1 MSEYIFAINGREY
14 RAELLELSGEQAT
27 VRVDGQEFCVGLKQ
41 FGTSRLASLELK
53 RAEAAPV
60 SPGGPAPAAATRAP
74 GAPPRTGPAVPPGE
88 AVTAVKA
95 PLPGLLTAIG
105 VQVGDSVR
113 AGQNVAVMEAMKME
127 NQIQAPCDGTVS
139 KVYVKKGDNVAEG
152 SPLLEI
158 ARSAISTL

>member
-14 RAELLELSGEQAT
+14 RAELLDLSGERAM
-27 VRVDGQEFCVGLKQ
+27 VRVDGLEYAVGLKT
-41 FGTSRLASLELK
+41 FGTSRLAAMELK
-53 RAEAAPV
+53 RAEPRTDAKSEAAPAAQAAV
-60 SPGGPAPAAATRAP
+60 APRPAAATGKA
-74 GAPPRTGPAVPPGE
+74 E
-88 AVTAVKA
+88 AATAIKA
-95 PLPGLLTAIG
+95 PLPGLVTTIL

-139 KVYVKKGDNVAEG
+139 KVFVKKGDNVAEG
-152 SPLLEI
+152 NPLLEI